1 MNILH
6 SNKTILKIF
15 GKNAILK
22 KQHRCKI
29 RQKKI
34 SKNMNI
40 LNKTYKTYKI
50 KHKKFLKTKT
60 KHIKK
65 LYKTG
70 DK

>member
-1 MNILH
+1 
-6 SNKTILKIF
+6 
-15 GKNAILK
+15 
-22 KQHRCKI
+22 
-29 RQKKI
+29 
-34 SKNMNI
+34 MNI